1 MLHQSIML
9 NVELPNNV
17 KFIDKLPVNVKHAVR
32 RPPACHERRGRGRG
46 QVGGAARD
54 SPAPAP
60 RQEQAKE
67 AKAPRLFRFRWT
79 GKAWPLLIFLYQK
92 FKKESHFSR

>member
-1 MLHQSIML
+1 ML
-9 NVELPNNV
+9 NVKLPNNV
-17 KFIDKLPVNVKHAVR
+17 KFIDKLPENVKHAVR

-67 AKAPRLFRFRWT
+67 AKAPRLFRFRRT
-79 GKAWPLLIFLYQK
+79 GKAWPLLIFFVSKL
-92 FKKESHFSR
+92 